1 LEEAFRFSDR
11 LLVEEFIDG
20 YEITVGVFRL
30 KDQFFVLPPIWVVK
44 PDRVFDYDTKYK
56 PGGAKHVY
64 DLPISVEARERLT
77 SYSKRICKIVGIGGV
92 ARLDYIVKDET
103 PYLLEINSIPGMT
116 AESLVPD
123 EVRKAGQ
130 DFGQF
135 LEDLIRDA
143 L

>member
-1 LEEAFRFSDR
+1 
-11 LLVEEFIDG
+11 
-20 YEITVGVFRL
+20 
-30 KDQFFVLPPIWVVK
+30 
-44 PDRVFDYDTKYK
+44 
-56 PGGAKHVY
+56 
-64 DLPISVEARERLT
+64 
-77 SYSKRICKIVGIGGV
+77 
-92 ARLDYIVKDET
+92 
-103 PYLLEINSIPGMT
+103 MT